1 MPTELAPNTEF
12 LFRKIRSLFDLE
24 RDVSIRIWSYL
35 DQPQHMNILS
45 GFALTALVHMMDVSE
60 PLFLYTKSR
69 VETKLAIYRYG
80 TKWEDLVRAITAAN
94 VTPGDVADVIR
105 LYGAWVEAGA
115 PKDKKNYYEEAL
127 KREKEEEEKKG
138 KTLDIAKIK
147 RDLGLE
153 QKPPPNL
160 DKKLEEKETHR
171 TGPAGTW
178 TTFRD
183 RGATR
188 GQALLYKYV
197 QEERVRLHPRIKEYI
212 EKEYRGV
219 SASHP
224 GAMKFTLAEG
234 GAPVLID
241 EKEHVSAGRLGKG
254 PTAMSTVG
262 RMERMFGLL
271 DLAEKSEGADI
282 SGTTADQV
290 YFLKYF
296 SRETNVPIDPI
307 LYLLPVATLVAP
319 YHHSILEVALTL
331 SFKGIIDYTAGL
343 YDTLKPL
350 EQTKYM
356 DLINDILRP
365 MANDP
370 RNSFMLVHYTGPWI
384 PKGCWLYEPRLP
396 GEIDRWKKVAR
407 LAGTTYLKC
416 THFAGGQGWP
426 NRTDLQNVIR

>member
-1 MPTELAPNTEF
+1 MPARFENKQVVL
-12 LFRKIRSLFDLE
+12 RKMRNLFDLE
-24 RDVSIRIWSYL
+24 RDVAIRIWSYL

-80 TKWEDLVRAITAAN
+80 TKWEDLARAITADN
-94 VTPGDVADVIR
+94 VTPGDVADIIR
-105 LYGAWVEAGA
+105 LYGAWVEAGSPSA
-115 PKDKKNYYEEAL
+115 KDYYGKKL
-127 KREKEEEEKKG
+127 QKEEVKQ
-138 KTLDIAKIK
+138 
-147 RDLGLE
+147 LGLE
-153 QKPPPNL
+153 KTPSL
-160 DKKLEEKETHR
+160 DKKFEEKETFR
-171 TGPAGTW
+171 TGPKDAWGK
-178 TTFRD
+178 FRD
-183 RGATR
+183 RGETR
-188 GQALLYKYV
+188 GKALLWKYV
-197 QEERVRLHPRIKEYI
+197 QEEKVRLHPKIKEYI
-212 EKEYRGV
+212 EKEYKGMSGSNPRG
-219 SASHP
+219 
-224 GAMKFTLAEG
+224 MKFTLAEG

-241 EKEHVSAGRLGKG
+241 EKEHASAGRLGKG
-254 PTAMSTVG
+254 PTAASTVG

-296 SRETNVPIDPI
+296 SKETNVPIDPI

-331 SFKGIIDYTAGL
+331 SFKGIIDYTVGL

-365 MANDP
+365 LAKDP
-370 RNSFMLVHYTGPWI
+370 RNSFMLVYYTGPWN
-384 PKGCWLYEPRLP
+384 PQGWYEPRLP
-396 GEIDRWKKVAR
+396 GETNWWKRIASLRKGVNYKACISFQG
-407 LAGTTYLKC
+407 A
-416 THFAGGQGWP
+416 AGWP
-426 NRTDLQNVIR
+426 IQRDLETLTLLA